1 MNKLKI
7 LKFIVF
13 ILTFFLIFG
22 ILSAVGI
29 IYKKIKTPTENIDI
43 TLNQPKGSYIES
55 YKISDKKVYILVKGA
70 NTPDRIIVVD
80 QSSQSIINT
89 IKTN

>member
-55 YKISDKKVYILVKGA
+55 YKIKDKKVYVLVKGA
-70 NTPDRIIVVD
+70 NMPDRIIVID
-80 QSSQSIINT
+80 QSSQSIITT